1 MKEKAPES
9 ACLQFCVCAYVCACL
24 LCVHARAM
32 CVSVCCVRACV
43 CTCMHACVCVC
54 MHACMHARGCWWLGS
69 WVTLRVFAFAC
80 ERVGVCALM

>member
-1 MKEKAPES
+1 VKEKAPES

-54 MHACMHARGCWWLGS
+54 MHACARVL
-69 WVTLRVFAFAC
+69 V
-80 ERVGVCALM
+80 VGVVGYVACVCVRV